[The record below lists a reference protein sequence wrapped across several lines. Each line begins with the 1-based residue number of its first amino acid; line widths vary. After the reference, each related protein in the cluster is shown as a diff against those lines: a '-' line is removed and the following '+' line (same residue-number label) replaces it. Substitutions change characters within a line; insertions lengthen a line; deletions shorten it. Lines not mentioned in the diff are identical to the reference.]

1 MRDVPFDAR
10 LDAHD
15 FDTFVDS
22 GMPVEAPARDSAGP
36 RRSFLRG
43 AAATIAAVPALVIL
57 SSSRSQASPGGSI
70 PALYPGWNARNFHE
84 IQADEDA
91 HVPFIINAITGL
103 GGTPRPKPTFKNLS
117 FSKASGFVMAS
128 QTFENTGVGAYQ
140 AAAPLIS
147 NPSVLMAALSIA
159 LVEALHSGYL
169 NTLVNSPIVPGGSS
183 FSQPLTVP
191 VIVSRAAPFIASLN
205 GGPDPSTEISAT
217 PSPDND
223 IAILNFALLLEYL
236 EKEFYDLNVPH
247 FFH

>member
-1 MRDVPFDAR
+1 MRKLSFESHQ
-10 LDAHD
+10 DAHD
-15 FDTFVDS
+15 LDAQVDPKMRATAT
-22 GMPVEAPARDSAGP
+22 GRNAAGP
-36 RRSFLRG
+36 RRSFLRD
-43 AAATIAAVPALVIL
+43 AATTIAAVPALVLL
-57 SSSRSQASPGGSI
+57 SSSRSQASTPNTI
-70 PALYPGWNARNFHE
+70 PSLYPGWNARNFHE

-103 GGTPRPKPTFKNLS
+103 GGTPRPKPTFQNL
-117 FSKASGFVMAS
+117 FFPKASSFVMTS

-147 NPSVLMAALSIA
+147 NPTVLMAALSIA
-159 LVEALHSGYL
+159 LVEGLHSGYL
-169 NTLVNSPIVPGGSS
+169 NTLVNTPIVPGGSS

-191 VIVSRAAPFIASLN
+191 VIVQRASPFIASLN

-217 PSPDND
+217 PSPAND

-236 EKEFYDLNVPH
+236 EKEFYDINVPF

>member
-1 MRDVPFDAR
+1 MRDFPFEAHQ
-10 LDAHD
+10 DAHD
-15 FDTFVDS
+15 FDKFVDS
-22 GMPVEAPARDSAGP
+22 GKQAVAPDAGSAGP

-43 AAATIAAVPALVIL
+43 AAATIAAVPALVLL
-57 SSSRSQASPGGSI
+57 SSSRSQAGPGNTI
-70 PALYPGWNARNFHE
+70 PSLYPGWNARNFHE

-103 GGTPRPKPTFKNLS
+103 GGTPRPKPTFQKL
-117 FSKASGFVMAS
+117 FFPKASRFVMAS

-147 NPSVLMAALSIA
+147 NPTVLMAALSIA

-183 FSQPLTVP
+183 FSQPLAVSE
-191 VIVSRAAPFIASLN
+191 IVKRATPFIASLN

-236 EKEFYDLNVPH
+236 EQEFYDLNVPH